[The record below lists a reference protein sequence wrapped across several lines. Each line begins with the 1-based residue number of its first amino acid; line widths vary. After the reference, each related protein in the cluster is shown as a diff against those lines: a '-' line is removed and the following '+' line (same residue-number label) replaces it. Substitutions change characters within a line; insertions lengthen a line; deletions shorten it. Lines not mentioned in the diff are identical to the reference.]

1 MIYWKY
7 FNLIASGIIL
17 ILGIVTVV
25 QFSILVWQRKNKE
38 NIRRFKH
45 LAVRFAILAALA
57 VLLQFLSWLVRYL
70 YIWGMIG

>member
-7 FNLIASGIIL
+7 FNLLASGIIL
-17 ILGIVTVV
+17 VLGIVTVV

-45 LAVRFAILAALA
+45 LAIRFAILVALA
-57 VLLQFLSWLVRYL
+57 ILLQFLTWLVRYL
-70 YIWGMIG
+70 YIWGMI